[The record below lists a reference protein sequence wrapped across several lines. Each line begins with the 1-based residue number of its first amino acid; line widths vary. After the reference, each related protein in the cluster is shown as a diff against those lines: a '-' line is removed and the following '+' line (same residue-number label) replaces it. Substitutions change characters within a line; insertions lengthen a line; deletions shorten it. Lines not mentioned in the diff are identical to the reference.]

1 MWTSMNKKIIA
12 LLLLTLGTSIDF
24 YPIIKTRTSAY
35 KGFNT
40 PLGTLGV
47 KGTYEDEMEE
57 KTLLTI
63 IAISLAIKIG
73 YDYSWQGV
81 YSAEVENTFSRFLSY
96 VYTNDINS
104 LHDQNL
110 YNFFKSVDP
119 DFCLNYEAWLRNSYD
134 SWLKPWNWTASQKS
148 AYEKIEILSMI
159 ALHGPIIT
167 CEESIVE
174 KILTKHARKC
184 CSAVSEYPLVYYGC
198 QLDLHLAAIKKGFS
212 VKIPQIQKFLLELE
226 QELNNIKYLLRS
238 NPDYITECQ
247 TLKTHQLLHQV
258 AASS

>member
-1 MWTSMNKKIIA
+1 MNKKIIA
-12 LLLLTLGTSIDF
+12 LLLLTLGTSFDF

-81 YSAEVENTFSRFLSY
+81 YSAEVENTFS
-96 VYTNDINS
+96 
-104 LHDQNL
+104 
-110 YNFFKSVDP
+110 
-119 DFCLNYEAWLRNSYD
+119 RNSYD